1 MGNLQSLCAGGH
13 RDVRIIRN
21 DFARP
26 DYPIGSRQQRCSA
39 TRHGPAYI

>member
-1 MGNLQSLCAGGH
+1 MGNLESLCAGGH

-26 DYPIGSRQQRCSA
+26 DYTIGSRQQRCSA